1 MHQVKPLDVSVIGAS
16 FAGLFAA
23 AAAATAGH
31 HVTIIERDGIPTTPQ
46 ARSGVPQSDQTHILL
61 HRGLVSAEHLLP
73 GLHDELIERGAPEF
87 KVGLMALL
95 SADGWAP
102 RGDYGF
108 PLVCASRTLLE
119 HVIRKRVLALPNV
132 QVLQRRR
139 VQALHPDPSGTWTI
153 QLQPTGDTST
163 ASTSAAGDE
172 PITQD
177 GADAATDA
185 ATDDGTVHS
194 LAADLV
200 IDASGRSSRL
210 PTWLKQL
217 GVPPAATTTIDARVG
232 YATRRFTSPRP
243 PGPGVLMLV
252 SAKQSRGCIVSPIED
267 GYWQVTSVGRGD
279 HRPGRD
285 GQEFIDH
292 LAKLPDPMALDMVKD
307 MTPVSEVVVHRQ
319 TANVRHHYG
328 RGRSW
333 PTGLLVVGDALC
345 ALNPVYGSGIT
356 VAARQGVLLQRA
368 FTKARGGTL
377 NTRRLQRS
385 LARSANL
392 PWTMA
397 TSQDRQLLTTPQ
409 RARPVEAVVGWWGA
423 EVARLAGAG
432 DARAADIL
440 QAVTHLMSHPIV
452 LFTPPLLAASVRSRL
467 SSRLRSRRPQ
477 APTPTPPT
485 TATPSTHP
493 TTSPASAASDSV
505 DLRDLHS
512 PALAGR
518 AKVGGEA

>member
-1 MHQVKPLDVSVIGAS
+1 MNKVKPLNVSVIGAS

-23 AAAATAGH
+23 AAAAASGH

-46 ARSGVPQSDQTHILL
+46 PRGGVPQSDQTHILL

-73 GLHDELIERGAPEF
+73 GLHDELIQRGAPEF

-108 PLVCASRTLLE
+108 PLVCSSRTLLE

-132 QVLQRRR
+132 QVLQQRC
-139 VQALHPDPSGTWTI
+139 VQALRQNSSGTWTL
-153 QLQPTGDTST
+153 QLQPTDN
-163 ASTSAAGDE
+163 ASTDSPLTTDNASTTDS
-172 PITQD
+172 PSTTQD
-177 GADAATDA
+177 AHSSDHSDA
-185 ATDDGTVHS
+185 

-200 IDASGRSSRL
+200 IVASGRSSRL

-217 GVPPAATTTIDARVG
+217 GVPPVATTTIDARVG
-232 YATRRFTSPRP
+232 YATRRFTSSRP

-285 GQEFIDH
+285 GDEFMEH

-307 MTPVSEVVVHRQ
+307 MTPVSDVVVHRQ

-328 RGRSW
+328 RGRRW
-333 PTGLLVVGDALC
+333 PTGLIVVGDALC

-356 VAARQGVLLQRA
+356 VAACQGRLLERA
-368 FTKARGGTL
+368 FKKAQHGNL
-377 NTRRLQRS
+377 NTPRLQRS

-409 RARPVEAVVGWWGA
+409 RARPLEAVVGWWGA

-432 DARAADIL
+432 DARAADVL

-452 LFTPPLLAASVRSRL
+452 LFAPPLVLASLRSRL
-467 SSRLRSRRPQ
+467 RPRRMQ
-477 APTPTPPT
+477 APTTTPTLSSYPIVSDH
-485 TATPSTHP
+485 TAHRDLD
-493 TTSPASAASDSV
+493 SPA
-505 DLRDLHS
+505 R
-512 PALAGR
+512 AGGVK
-518 AKVGGEA
+518 AGSGA

>member
-1 MHQVKPLDVSVIGAS
+1 VNKVKPLNVSVIGAS

-23 AAAATAGH
+23 AAAAASGH

-46 ARSGVPQSDQTHILL
+46 ARGGVPQSDQTHILL
-61 HRGLVSAEHLLP
+61 HRGLVSAEDLLP
-73 GLHDELIERGAPEF
+73 GLHDELIQRGAPEF

-102 RGDYGF
+102 RGDYGY
-108 PLVCASRTLLE
+108 PLVCSSRTLLE
-119 HVIRKRVLALPNV
+119 HVIRKRVLALTNV
-132 QVLQRRR
+132 QVLQQRR
-139 VQALHPDPSGTWTI
+139 VQTLHQNPSGNWTL
-153 QLQPTGDTST
+153 QLQPTDS
-163 ASTSAAGDE
+163 ASTTE
-172 PITQD
+172 
-177 GADAATDA
+177 
-185 ATDDGTVHS
+185 DDHS
-194 LAADLV
+194 NTLAADLV

-210 PTWLKQL
+210 PTWLEQL
-217 GVPPAATTTIDARVG
+217 GVPPVATTTIDARVG
-232 YATRRFTSPRP
+232 YATRRFTSSRP

-285 GQEFIDH
+285 GDEFLNH

-307 MTPVSEVVVHRQ
+307 MTPVSDVVVHRQ

-328 RGRSW
+328 RGRRW

-356 VAARQGVLLQRA
+356 VAACQGRLLERA
-368 FTKARGGTL
+368 FKKAQHGNL
-377 NTRRLQRS
+377 NTPRLQRS

-409 RARPVEAVVGWWGA
+409 RARPVEAVVGRWGA

-452 LFTPPLLAASVRSRL
+452 LFTPPLLVASLRSRL
-467 SSRLRSRRPQ
+467 RPHRTQ
-477 APTPTPPT
+477 APTTTPTL
-485 TATPSTHP
+485 SSHP
-493 TTSPASAASDSV
+493 IVSDHAAHRDLDSPA
-505 DLRDLHS
+505 H
-512 PALAGR
+512 AGGV
-518 AKVGGEA
+518 KSGSEA